1 MVFIHFSV
9 KHYFKSYLI
18 SGKGETMWVG
28 EAWQDVS
35 RGLLGWVSEHGKDL
49 QGQRIERR
57 VRTSCVLGENE
68 AQR

>member
-1 MVFIHFSV
+1 MVLIHFSV
-9 KHYFKSYLI
+9 KCYFKSYLI

-35 RGLLGWVSEHGKDL
+35 WGLLSWILEHGKDL

-57 VRTSCVLGENE
+57 VRTSCVLGENNQE
-68 AQR
+68 